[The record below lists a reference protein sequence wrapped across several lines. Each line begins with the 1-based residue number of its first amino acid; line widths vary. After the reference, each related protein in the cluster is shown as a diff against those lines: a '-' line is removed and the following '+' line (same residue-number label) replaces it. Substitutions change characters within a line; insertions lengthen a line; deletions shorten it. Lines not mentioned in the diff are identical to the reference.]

1 MFFTDLHNHLW
12 IITDAVLIG
21 TKHSV
26 QTVHNPIFLA
36 YNEFIE
42 ANIQVNTAKDVYIYI
57 YSRLSYSL
65 ERNWLLLCTIK
76 LKHFSI
82 GKYVAST
89 RHC

>member
-12 IITDAVLIG
+12 IITDAVHIG

-42 ANIQVNTAKDVYIYI
+42 ANIQVNTAKDVYIYTAGC
-57 YSRLSYSL
+57 RVV
-65 ERNWLLLCTIK
+65 RK
-76 LKHFSI
+76 GI
-82 GKYVAST
+82 GYYCVP
-89 RHC
+89 

>member
-57 YSRLSYSL
+57 YTAGCRIVS
-65 ERNWLLLCTIK
+65 K
-76 LKHFSI
+76 GI
-82 GKYVAST
+82 GYYCVP
-89 RHC
+89 